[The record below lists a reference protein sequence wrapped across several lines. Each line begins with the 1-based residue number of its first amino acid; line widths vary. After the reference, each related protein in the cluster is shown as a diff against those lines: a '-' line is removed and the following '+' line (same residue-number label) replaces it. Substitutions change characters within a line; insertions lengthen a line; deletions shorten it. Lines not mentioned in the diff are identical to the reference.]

1 MSAVRTLRADEIECR
16 PQQIKK
22 SKTGN
27 VGAILLLYKDA
38 RCDMNILDETYGP
51 MGWRRNHEII
61 GGNLFCTVSVYDKQT
76 GAWVDKQDVGVES
89 NTEKE
94 KGQASDAFK
103 RACVNFGIGRELYTA
118 PFIYVVLNPDEYF
131 EDRSS
136 NVKMSN
142 NIKFM
147 VSRIEY
153 TDNRI
158 TGLEIIDGK
167 GNVRYNMQKPVFTA
181 QSVKSA
187 DTPTVQEPTSP
198 PVPTGLMCAD
208 CGATIT
214 KAEGDYSLKYFSRPL
229 CRNCQRKEKGA
240 SA

>member
-1 MSAVRTLRADEIECR
+1 MNTIRNLRADEIECR
-16 PQQIKK
+16 PQQVKK
-22 SKTGN
+22 SKNGS

-38 RCDMNILDETYGP
+38 RCDMNILDESYGP
-51 MGWRRNHEII
+51 MGWRRQHEII
-61 GGNLFCTVSVYDKQT
+61 GGNLFCTVSVYDRESGQ
-76 GAWVDKQDVGVES
+76 WIDKQDVGVES

-118 PFIYVVLNPDEYF
+118 PFIYVILNADEYY
-131 EDRSS
+131 EDRSG
-136 NVKMSN
+136 
-142 NIKFM
+142 NIKTNSNLKFT
-147 VSRIEY
+147 VAKISY

-158 TGLEIIDGK
+158 SELEIQDSK
-167 GNVRYNMQKPVFTA
+167 RNVRYSMNKPVFTA
-181 QSVKSA
+181 QPARNAEKPPA
-187 DTPTVQEPTSP
+187 REPSP
-198 PVPTGLMCAD
+198 PAQTGLTCAE